1 MNRRKV
7 FGLLAIMVIVAS
19 IGSVAAFGEKFFGMD
34 PESGNAI
41 VSAIKANDF
50 NAWKE
55 AMSAQL
61 TEDNFKKLVQ
71 RDQTMSQ
78 RHENMSEKQG
88 TMFSGRQA
96 LNAEMNKAIKEGNY
110 DAWKTAAVNSKSP
123 LVSKIT
129 NKDEF
134 NLLVQLYQAKQDGNY
149 TEVKELSQQLGLPGV
164 SGKNKMSGHF
174 GRGGMI

>member
-19 IGSVAAFGEKFFGMD
+19 IGSVAAFGGKIPGTD
-34 PESGNAI
+34 PQSRENI
-41 VSAIKANDF
+41 TNAIKANNF
-50 NAWKE
+50 TAWKE

-61 TEDNFKKLVQ
+61 TEDNFNKLVQ
-71 RDQTMSQ
+71 RCQTMSQ
-78 RHENMSEKQG
+78 HENMSEMQR

-96 LNAEMNKAIKEGNY
+96 LNAEMNTAIKEGNY
-110 DAWKTAAVNSKSP
+110 TAWKTAAVNSKSP

-129 NKDEF
+129 NEDQFKI
-134 NLLVQLYQAKQDGNY
+134 LVQLYQAKQDGNY
-149 TEVKELSQQLGLPGV
+149 TEVKEQSQQLGLPGV

-174 GRGGMI
+174 GRGRMI

>member
-1 MNRRKV
+1 
-7 FGLLAIMVIVAS
+7 
-19 IGSVAAFGEKFFGMD
+19 VAAFGEKFSGMD
-34 PESGNAI
+34 AAARDNI
-41 VSAIKANDF
+41 INVIKAKDYT
-50 NAWKE
+50 AWKD

-61 TEDNFKKLVQ
+61 TEENFNKLVQ
-71 RDQTMSQ
+71 RAETMSQ
-78 RHENMSEKQG
+78 RHGNMSEKQG

-96 LNAEMNKAIKEGNY
+96 LNAEMNKAIKVENY

-129 NKDEF
+129 NENEF

-149 TEVKELSQQLGLPGV
+149 TKVKELSVQLGLTGV

-174 GRGGMI
+174 GRGRTI